1 MKILMMT
8 NTYTPIVGGVEKS
21 IESLTDRFRQ
31 KGHSVLIAAPAFE
44 GMPDDEEG
52 IVRISAIRKFNGS
65 DFSIQL
71 PISIELSKALNDFQP
86 EIVHSHHPFLI
97 GDTAL
102 RVANKFQIP
111 LVFTHHTKYEDYTH
125 YVPLDSPIMKRFV
138 IELSTGYANLAHH
151 VIAPSRSIYEL
162 LIKRG
167 VKTPIDVI
175 PTGIDLTR
183 FSTGQRETFRSR
195 WKIPERA
202 FVIGHVGRL
211 APEKN
216 ITFLIQA
223 VTRVLKHNT
232 QAWFL
237 LVGKGSSLEGI
248 REAFLREGL
257 GDRLCVT
264 GTLLGEKLVD
274 AYQAMDVFAFA
285 SITETQGMVL
295 AEAVATGTPVV
306 AVDADGV
313 REVVRDHVNGRMIRN
328 PNIEEFVSALEWI
341 MACPPDT
348 FEAMKKECRIT
359 AKSFDLD
366 QLSQKILTL
375 YKNLIEQDLEY
386 SEMDES
392 VWSNAAARLRTEWN
406 LIKNITQ
413 SAGTALNPEK
423 AEPRHTPLGKSR
435 ADWSRGVRQWL
446 DKQDWSIKRRKRNV
460 RK

>member
-1 MKILMMT
+1 MMT

-21 IESLTDRFRQ
+21 IESLTNTFRK
-31 KGHSVLIAAPAFE
+31 KGHSVLIAAPTFE
-44 GMPDDEEG
+44 GMPEDEEG
-52 IVRISAIRKFNGS
+52 IVRVAAIRKFNGS

-71 PISIELSKALNDFQP
+71 PISIELSKALNEFQP
-86 EIVHSHHPFLI
+86 DVVHSHHPFLI

-102 RVANKFQIP
+102 RVANNFQIP

-162 LIKRG
+162 LVKRG
-167 VKTPIDVI
+167 VQTPIDVI

-183 FSTGQRETFRSR
+183 FSTGHREAFRSR
-195 WKIPERA
+195 WKIPEDA

-216 ITFLIQA
+216 IPFLLQA
-223 VTRVLKHNT
+223 VILAMKKNK

-237 LVGKGSSLEGI
+237 LVGKGSSLDEI
-248 REAFLREGL
+248 LRAFQREGL
-257 GDRLCVT
+257 DSRLCAT
-264 GTLLGEKLVD
+264 GTLFGEELVN
-274 AYQAMDVFAFA
+274 AYHAMNIFAFA
-285 SITETQGMVL
+285 STTETQGMVL
-295 AEAVATGTPVV
+295 AEAVAAGTPVV
-306 AVDADGV
+306 AIDADGV
-313 REVVRDHVNGRMIRN
+313 REVVQDCVNGRMIRSADLA
-328 PNIEEFVSALEWI
+328 EFTAALEWMMERPANVI
-341 MACPPDT
+341 QD
-348 FEAMKKECRIT
+348 MKKECLVTSR
-359 AKSFDLD
+359 AFDLD
-366 QLSQKILTL
+366 KLAQQILSL
-375 YKNLIEQDLEY
+375 YEDLIDQDLVYTET
-386 SEMDES
+386 DVS

-423 AEPRHTPLGKSR
+423 NQSKPGTEEKARTNWG
-435 ADWSRGVRQWL
+435 RGVRQWL
-446 DKQDWSIKRRKRNV
+446 GKQDWSLKRQKRKI